1 MLINLKPLYK
11 IKWIEHLFISVLIL
25 LAIILLK
32 QKPSVWGDEYL
43 GGLDYINVSSF
54 SIYYSYILSYGPQV
68 PPSHFL
74 IQYLLCGKLGMSI
87 ETFRWVVIFF
97 NLITVN
103 SLYLIAKHFLPRK
116 YAIGVVALFILSPIL
131 LWNSASLRYHSI
143 AYMLAMLSLY
153 FFFKY
158 FITPQKICG
167 YAVIIQ
173 TGINILL
180 VLSHSIFV
188 WLIGFEIFLLTLK
201 VLKRQYIYL
210 VPAFLNL
217 IIFGITLLYLAY
229 ILRGNKFLALPFQ
242 PILLETFEKIFGI
255 RDLEIPVYVSWGVF
269 LQPFFVPYPIPP
281 LIQKIC
287 DVAPTVITKVG
298 GLTLAFVLFL
308 SFIYTSYQ
316 IIKNYRSFSE
326 SFIAIFILAFIPPL
340 VFACYSF
347 VANTDLLLV
356 RYVLPCYIAKLC
368 FLFIILY
375 KWNPKNNFYKQII
388 IGLIVFWALHQ
399 YSLFRVNKIYTDWE
413 GCVQYVNSNLTEND
427 VVICNTD
434 IDTAIFK
441 YNWKARIQKSFP
453 LIFTSDSLDTAT
465 DFITFLIKNL
475 PPSKKIFFIYN
486 TKWNYQFESTI
497 NHFWNKHGLQYTFCG
512 FPSWEGL
519 LCYIFSVDENLKVE
533 NNNTGELKESS
544 MQPSDDLL
552 ISLLK
557 SNLNREFDEQE
568 KRILSRYENFGA
580 ELGLTTPIHLTLNLL
595 SVDKKEWATI
605 ITKHFQH
612 LNAWVAFSYALSEQE
627 DIQKADEIFQQIKK
641 QNPYFFNIFLPI
653 WKAFKTKDYRSL
665 KEDSLRLI
673 KDGYFPAYLFYHF
686 ATHKVDNTPCILP
699 LGIYPFTMDSED
711 KLRNILLKEPNIS
724 NNKII
729 EDRYE
734 EIIQLRNI
742 CTKS

>member
-11 IKWIEHLFISVLIL
+11 IKWLENLFISVLAL
-25 LAIILLK
+25 LAIILIK
-32 QKPSVWGDEYL
+32 QKLSVWGDEYL
-43 GGLDYINVSSF
+43 GGLDYLRVSNF
-54 SIYYSYILSYGPQV
+54 STFFSYILSYGPHA
-68 PPSHFL
+68 PPLYFL
-74 IQYLLCGKLGMSI
+74 IQYLLCGKLGISI
-87 ETFRWVVIFF
+87 ETFRWMVIVF

-103 SLYLIAKHFLPRK
+103 FVYLIAKHFLPKK
-116 YAIGVVALFILSPIL
+116 YALGVVSLFILSPIL

-158 FITPQKICG
+158 FITPPKVNG
-167 YAVIIQ
+167 YAVITQ

-210 VPAFLNL
+210 VPAFFNL
-217 IIFGITLLYLAY
+217 VIFSVTLFYLAY

-242 PILLETFEKIFGI
+242 PTLLEIFEKIFGVQ
-255 RDLEIPVYVSWGVF
+255 DFEVPVYVSWGVF
-269 LQPFFVPYPIPP
+269 LQPFFAPHPIPS
-281 LIQKIC
+281 LLQKIC
-287 DVAPTVITKVG
+287 DVAPTIIIKTG
-298 GLTLAFVLFL
+298 GLILAFVLFL

-356 RYVLPCYIAKLC
+356 RYVLPCYIAKFC
-368 FLFIILY
+368 FLFIILS
-375 KWNPKNNFYKQII
+375 KWEPKNSFYKKII
-388 IGLIVFWALHQ
+388 ISLIIIWALHQ

-427 VVICNTD
+427 VIICNTD

-441 YNWKARIQKSFP
+441 YNWKSKIQKPFP
-453 LIFTSDSLDTAT
+453 LIFTSDSLDTT
-465 DFITFLIKNL
+465 IDFITFLVKNL
-475 PPSKKIFFIYN
+475 SPSHKVCLIYN
-486 TKWNYQFESTI
+486 TKWDYQFESSI
-497 NHFWNKHGLQYTFCG
+497 NELWNRYGLRYTFCG

-519 LCYIFSVDENLKVE
+519 LCYVFSIDENLKAE
-533 NNNTGELKESS
+533 NKNTVKLGEGFKPSS
-544 MQPSDDLL
+544 DNWL
-552 ISLLK
+552 ISLIK

-568 KRILSRYENFGA
+568 KMILSRYANFG
-580 ELGLTTPIHLTLNLL
+580 EEIGLTTPIHLVLDLL
-595 SVDKKEWATI
+595 SVGKKEWARI
-605 ITKHFQH
+605 ITKQFQNV
-612 LNAWVAFSYALSEQE
+612 NAFIAFSYALSEQE
-627 DIQKADEIFQQIKK
+627 DKLKADEIFQHIRA
-641 QNPYFFNIFLPI
+641 QNPYFARVFSPI
-653 WKAFKTKDYRSL
+653 WKALKDMDYRSL
-665 KEDSLRLI
+665 KEVSIRLI
-673 KDGYFPAYLFYHF
+673 NDGYFPAYLFYHF